1 MNTLIRVSGGLWD
14 ISLAL
19 LYFSQLVGSGG
30 RYMAS
35 VSSITLGRFIPAH
48 ATSESF
54 QTIIGYVA
62 IHVTLHCGRISEKR
76 GKEARGGQR

>member
-35 VSSITLGRFIPAH
+35 VSSIKLLLGDLSQRTQPQNP
-48 ATSESF
+48 SKQSS
-54 QTIIGYVA
+54 
-62 IHVTLHCGRISEKR
+62 VT
-76 GKEARGGQR
+76 